1 MPMQVCRY
9 YKDSPSS
16 KTITFNVNG
25 ATWKHVAI
33 RNSGSAKKYADLTF
47 NADGTGSFAVVGGN
61 VFEVVFINQTPDTA
75 GWATLDVPYQNAVD
89 GGVTFGNDDPPP
101 PPPPPEKRPTAKF
114 VPADSKARPP
124 R

>member
-9 YKDSPSS
+9 YKNCPSN
-16 KTITFNVNG
+16 KTITFNVNST
-25 ATWKHVAI
+25 TWKQVAI

-47 NADGTGSFAVVGGN
+47 NADGTGSFSVVGGN
-61 VFEVVFINQTPDTA
+61 VFEVVFANQVIDTA
-75 GWATLDVPYQNAVD
+75 GWASLDTPYQAAVD

-101 PPPPPEKRPTAKF
+101 PPPPPETRPNVAF
-114 VPADSKARPP
+114 VPADSKVRP